1 MCYASNLSRQKSVL
15 SVMMFLLMAMIAG
28 CATPTTSADLMPKSF
43 PDNMKIQKIDGS
55 VNVRTTVPP
64 MTTKPTYKH
73 MNVEEYID
81 NQKLKESIE
90 KTIEQHKIFSA
101 VTQGSADY
109 ILEVWVETIQTVLD
123 IGGDGFV
130 FDFMS
135 VWRLTRV
142 KDGEVL
148 VCEYVKGH
156 GGANGFAARAYPPA
170 VSAATR
176 DMNQKG
182 LFAVADQSKSHLS
195 ASSAF
200 RNRPMLPAAGSLAK

>member
-1 MCYASNLSRQKSVL
+1 MHYATNFLSPKSML
-15 SVMMFLLMAMIAG
+15 SVIMFLWMAVITG
-28 CATPTTSADLMPKSF
+28 CATPTNSVDLMPRSF
-43 PDNMKIQKIDGS
+43 PETMKLGKIDGS

-64 MTTKPTYKH
+64 TTTKPTYKH

-90 KTIEQHKIFSA
+90 KTIARDKIFTA
-101 VTQGSADY
+101 VTQGDADY
-109 ILEVWVETIQTVLD
+109 VLEVWVETIQTVLD

-135 VWRLTRV
+135 VWRLTRM

-182 LFAVADQSKSHLS
+182 LFAVTDQSKSHLS
-195 ASSAF
+195 ATSAF
-200 RNRPMLPAAGSLAK
+200 RNRPMLPAVRISVK